1 MPQNQINQHNTAN
14 KSIILPTQDRFTLLV
29 RSSLILGVSVI
40 VFVAAIYYG
49 IINP

>member
-1 MPQNQINQHNTAN
+1 MPKNQIHQQNIAN
-14 KSIILPTQDRFTLLV
+14 KSIIPSIQDRFNLLV